1 MKRKIPTITAIILII
16 LIVSLSACSN
26 EAEDPQKITTTNEM
40 QNALNE
46 IGEIAESN
54 ANVEVE
60 KYITPAESAFTYE
73 ECEGGVAITGYSGD
87 DKAITVP
94 ESIGGKSVV
103 AISEKAFSNSLIT
116 GIILPDSIIRINPSA
131 FYYCTTVVEVE
142 LGAGVKEIGEKAFEG
157 CIALSELKLND
168 GLEVIGE
175 LAFGY
180 CTMLKNVDLPKS
192 LIKLGRGAFCLS
204 GIEAICIPGS
214 VEIIEEQAFSTCMKL
229 SSVTIENGVKT
240 IETKA
245 FEACTNLA
253 KVYLPNSVES
263 FGNRVFNQCGNVTI
277 FASAG
282 STAEEYAKESDICFA
297 AE

>member
-1 MKRKIPTITAIILII
+1 MRKSMIFIIALIM
-16 LIVSLSACSN
+16 VVFAVGLSACGN
-26 EAEDPQKITTTNEM
+26 DEAEELKSNTTVNEM

-46 IGEIAESN
+46 IDEIAESN

-142 LGAGVKEIGEKAFEG
+142 FGAGVKEIGEKAFEG
-157 CIALSELKLND
+157 CIALSKLKLND

-192 LIKLGRGAFCLS
+192 LIKLGRGRF
-204 GIEAICIPGS
+204 P
-214 VEIIEEQAFSTCMKL
+214 
-229 SSVTIENGVKT
+229 
-240 IETKA
+240 
-245 FEACTNLA
+245 
-253 KVYLPNSVES
+253 
-263 FGNRVFNQCGNVTI
+263 
-277 FASAG
+277 
-282 STAEEYAKESDICFA
+282 
-297 AE
+297 